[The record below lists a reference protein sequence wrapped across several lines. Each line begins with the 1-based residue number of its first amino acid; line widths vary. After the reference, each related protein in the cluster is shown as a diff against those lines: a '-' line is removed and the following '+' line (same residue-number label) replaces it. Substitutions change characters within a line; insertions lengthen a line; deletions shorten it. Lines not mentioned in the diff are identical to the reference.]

1 MRDIKLRFWDK
12 ENKSMVYQDNK
23 CLYPFNIYKIICD
36 SFTNF
41 EFRLFILKD
50 NNLNQFE
57 EVDSVKMQWTG
68 LKDINGTEIY
78 EGDIVEYVNKG
89 TKGIGKIVYGLYD
102 NEHQTDLGYYIQWL
116 NQEYWRNDL
125 GYWKKEGIEVRG
137 NIYENPTLLEEER

>member
-1 MRDIKLRFWDK
+1 MREIKFRCWDIVNKKMRSDKDLWDIAYN
-12 ENKSMVYQDNK
+12 EIFIHTPDQRA
-23 CLYPFNIYKIICD
+23 LNI
-36 SFTNF
+36 
-41 EFRLFILKD
+41 
-50 NNLNQFE
+50 
-57 EVDSVKMQWTG
+57 MQYTG

-125 GYWKKEGIEVRG
+125 GYWKKKGIEVRG
-137 NIYENPTLLEEER
+137 NIYENSELLEEKR

>member
-1 MRDIKLRFWDK
+1 MRKIKFRCWDIVNKKMRSDKDLWDITYN
-12 ENKSMVYQDNK
+12 EIFIHTPDQRA
-23 CLYPFNIYKIICD
+23 LNI
-36 SFTNF
+36 
-41 EFRLFILKD
+41 
-50 NNLNQFE
+50 
-57 EVDSVKMQWTG
+57 MQYTG

-125 GYWKKEGIEVRG
+125 GYWKKKGIEVRG
-137 NIYENPTLLEEER
+137 NIYENPTLLEEDR

>member
-1 MRDIKLRFWDK
+1 MRKIKFRCWDIANKKMRSDKDLWDIAYN
-12 ENKSMVYQDNK
+12 EIFIHTPDQRA
-23 CLYPFNIYKIICD
+23 LNI
-36 SFTNF
+36 
-41 EFRLFILKD
+41 
-50 NNLNQFE
+50 
-57 EVDSVKMQWTG
+57 MQYTG

-125 GYWKKEGIEVRG
+125 GYWKKKGIEVRG
-137 NIYENPTLLEEER
+137 NIYENPTLLEEDR

>member
-1 MRDIKLRFWDK
+1 MRKIKFRAWNK
-12 ENKSMVYQDNK
+12 EKNIMVYGHEDGSDDCWDGVCSSNVE
-23 CLYPFNIYKIICD
+23 IIND
-36 SFTNF
+36 IFSSDIENETH
-41 EFRLFILKD
+41 EF
-50 NNLNQFE
+50 
-57 EVDSVKMQWTG
+57 MQYTG

-125 GYWKKEGIEVRG
+125 GYWKKKGIEVRG
-137 NIYENPTLLEEER
+137 NIYENSELLEEKRL

>member
-1 MRDIKLRFWDK
+1 MRKIKFRCWDIVNKKMRSDKDLWDITYN
-12 ENKSMVYQDNK
+12 EIFIHTPDQRA
-23 CLYPFNIYKIICD
+23 LNI
-36 SFTNF
+36 
-41 EFRLFILKD
+41 
-50 NNLNQFE
+50 
-57 EVDSVKMQWTG
+57 MQYTG

-125 GYWKKEGIEVRG
+125 GYWKKKGIEVRG